1 MYFSNQYPFPGGPS
15 AHQDSYVSVAP
26 TSMPT
31 TATQSTTSE
40 DYNESSINSPSPL
53 SPKSPEMLGLDA
65 ATELYDSMDDNFP
78 AYHYGQPQAGP
89 FPSIAGSVVHAHSP
103 SMPVSMGP
111 RNGIFMDGNLPM
123 MGDMMGMGR
132 RSESDEPNHGRG
144 TSDEDVQTKRKAQNR
159 AAQRAFR
166 ERKEKHVKDLEASLE
181 RLKTSQEKASEE
193 NERLRKDLQ
202 KMTTENQILKAR
214 STNRRSVDSSADSL
228 VTGPPMNFSQS
239 SSSSNVLPGHKDK
252 SGSHRAAEPKGQS
265 LYAAG
270 AAWDYIVAHGLFKRG
285 LIDITS
291 VSRYLQQR
299 ATSDGH
305 GPMFSEQEILDAI
318 HRSLADGSDNL

>member
-15 AHQDSYVSVAP
+15 AHQDSYMSAP

-40 DYNESSINSPSPL
+40 DYNESSMNSPSPL

-65 ATELYDSMDDNFP
+65 ATELYDSVDENFA
-78 AYHYGQPQAGP
+78 AYHYGQAGA
-89 FPSIAGSVVHAHSP
+89 FPSIGTVAP

-111 RNGIFMDGNLPM
+111 RNGMYIDGNLPA
-123 MGDMMGMGR
+123 MGDMMGLGR
-132 RSESDEPNHGRG
+132 RSESDEQNYGRW
-144 TSDEDVQTKRKAQNR
+144 TSDEDAQTKRKAQNR

-181 RLKTSQEKASEE
+181 RLKNSQEKASEE
-193 NERLRKDLQ
+193 NEKLRIDLER
-202 KMTTENQILKAR
+202 MTRENQILKAT
-214 STNRRSVDSSADSL
+214 SSRRQSVNSSADAL
-228 VTGPPMNFSQS
+228 ITGPPMNFSQS
-239 SSSSNVLPGHKDK
+239 SSPRSVVSGHKDK
-252 SGSHRAAEPKGQS
+252 SSPHRATESAGQN
-265 LYAAG
+265 LYSAG
-270 AAWDYIVAHGLFKRG
+270 AAWDYIVAHSLFKRG
-285 LIDITS
+285 LIDITG

-299 ATSDGH
+299 ASCDGH
-305 GPMFSEQEILDAI
+305 GPVFSEQDILDAI

>member
-15 AHQDSYVSVAP
+15 DHQELYMSAP

-40 DYNESSINSPSPL
+40 DYNASSLNSPSPL
-53 SPKSPEMLGLDA
+53 SPKSPDMLGLDA
-65 ATELYDSMDDNFP
+65 ATEMYDSVDDSFP
-78 AYHYGQPQAGP
+78 AYHYSQNLQPQAGS
-89 FPSIAGSVVHAHSP
+89 FMA
-103 SMPVSMGP
+103 VSMGP
-111 RNGIFMDGNLPM
+111 RNGSFMDGNLPVMGEM
-123 MGDMMGMGR
+123 MGLGR
-132 RSESDEPNHGRG
+132 RSESDEQSHGRG
-144 TSDEDVQTKRKAQNR
+144 TSDEDAQTKRKAQNR

-181 RLKTSQEKASEE
+181 RLKDSQEKASEE

-202 KMTTENQILKAR
+202 RMTRENQILKAR
-214 STNRRSVDSSADSL
+214 STSRRSVGSSADSL
-228 VTGPPMNFSQS
+228 TTGPPMKFSQCS
-239 SSSSNVLPGHKDK
+239 PSSNVSSGRKSK
-252 SGSHRAAEPKGQS
+252 SGSRRVVESEGQK
-265 LYAAG
+265 LYASG
-270 AAWDYIVAHGLFKRG
+270 AAWDYIVAHSLFKRG

-299 ATSDGH
+299 AACDGQ
-305 GPMFSEQEILDAI
+305 GPMFSEEDILNAI